1 MPKIWMNLSSTI
13 ASLFWYIVESYIII
27 IIIIIAKNIAEE
39 K

>member
-27 IIIIIAKNIAEE
+27 IIIIAKNIAEE

>member
-1 MPKIWMNLSSTI
+1 MNLSSTI

>member
-1 MPKIWMNLSSTI
+1 MNLSSTI

-27 IIIIIAKNIAEE
+27 IIIIAKNIAEE